1 MKQPLFLNYRISII
15 AYALQDV
22 IILSSQRFQH
32 SLTCRS
38 YDLSSVNVVINQTMT
53 LIWCFANLI
62 KCFLDNVLIFC
73 GEISYWSYT
82 GVKGLTVKRVR
93 KFKDKTWPRNHMNL
107 TVLSCLLCNNV
118 FITLPDLLA
127 NAFWLCI
134 VSLLWGSTNPLIR
147 QGSKGIEDIHRP
159 SRIGQFFAEV
169 LFLVSN
175 WRVRYF
181 S

>member
-1 MKQPLFLNYRISII
+1 M
-15 AYALQDV
+15 
-22 IILSSQRFQH
+22 
-32 SLTCRS
+32 
-38 YDLSSVNVVINQTMT
+38 
-53 LIWCFANLI
+53 
-62 KCFLDNVLIFC
+62 
-73 GEISYWSYT
+73 
-82 GVKGLTVKRVR
+82 KGLTVKRVR
-93 KFKDKTWPRNHMNL
+93 KFKDQTWPRNHMNL

-118 FITLPDLLA
+118 FITLPDLVA
-127 NAFWLCI
+127 TAFWLCI